1 MDKLYGFSLVTK
13 DYLSRYQEIL
23 KNMIQG
29 MSSAEL
35 NNSIGHN
42 FMTQMIPHHKAAI
55 EMSQNLLRVTTCVPL
70 QEIAQRIIREQTQS
84 IANMEAILPGCTM
97 VNTADAVTNYQ
108 NKARTILDTM
118 FTEMGNAC
126 QSNNIDADFMWEMIP
141 HHCGA
146 IAMSQNALRFA
157 VCPGLDEILDNIIV
171 SQERGVRQMRSLL
184 RKMGCCKS

>member
-1 MDKLYGFSLVTK
+1 MDKLSGFSLVTK

-35 NNSIGHN
+35 NDSIGHN
-42 FMTQMIPHHKAAI
+42 FMTQMIPHHQAAI

-97 VNTADAVTNYQ
+97 ANTADAVTNYQ

-146 IAMSQNALRFA
+146 IAMSQNALWFA

-171 SQERGVRQMRSLL
+171 SQERGVCQMRSLL